1 MQARGNQIQFWERIA
16 FRVGVSFLLPV
27 VLSLY
32 ALQSVSTNY
41 SEVSTTKDSL
51 TRLFSSLHASES
63 RAVLSLTKMRLHV
76 KSSDSQTRLPQLQNN
91 VRELRLEVEQGKK
104 ALQRIAQVSGQPAG
118 AEIQG
123 SYDRLL
129 ATQKTLTSVTTRF
142 VEALRKGEAVPIYA
156 AMRDLEALASEA
168 ESTLGVLRASGEL
181 YEQRVQEAFRDQE
194 AMAARHL
201 HFYLIAIFLVGV
213 AVAWLVTLSLTGP
226 IHQVVRRIRD
236 IANDGDLAKR
246 VPANGGGEILE
257 LVAWLNHLLAKTES
271 VIGTVSNASEVVRS
285 TTERV
290 GAHTSRLT
298 VTASSISKSMMEQS
312 MNLDEC
318 TNSLGSIDDLIH
330 SSGESTR
337 QAASL
342 SRVAMD
348 RAHQGGASVQ
358 ETITAMEKIEE
369 SSTKIEQLV
378 SSITEIASQTNLL
391 AINAAIEATKAGE
404 HGKGFAVVAEEVRKL
419 AERSRKLTG
428 EVTGLIG
435 ESSMRVKAGVSLAK
449 GAGISLDGII
459 RDVEAVAAL
468 IQRIAAS
475 ASKQS
480 ESSSLILEFMQKV
493 SAHVRTNLDEL
504 QEVNRATELTSQEV
518 ARLDGLVNQLNA
530 IVGQYELDHGR
541 QYAEALAIQEANARR
556 QAEEESRQAQLGVSL
571 PSGLAP
577 LPAGA
582 DTLLEDE
589 DAAHDPSALLLDPS
603 ERPTGLMDL
612 NPSPAPHP
620 LAPKAHPLAPAAAP
634 AATPTIPDAPKI
646 PEAPVFPGSGGGKKG
661 AA

>member
-1 MQARGNQIQFWERIA
+1 MQSRANKIQFWERIA

-27 VLSLY
+27 ILSLY
-32 ALQSVSTNY
+32 ALHSVSTNY
-41 SEVSTTKDSL
+41 AEVSSTKDTL
-51 TRLFSSLHASES
+51 ARLWSSLHASES
-63 RAVLSLTKMRLHV
+63 RAVLSLAKMRLHV
-76 KSSDSQTRLPQLQNN
+76 KSSDSQTRLPQLQNS
-91 VRELRLEVEQGKK
+91 VRELSLEVEQARK
-104 ALQRIAQVSGQPAG
+104 ALHRIAQVSAQPAESELRG
-118 AEIQG
+118 GYERILQ
-123 SYDRLL
+123 D
-129 ATQKTLTSVTTRF
+129 QKTFTQVTARF
-142 VEALRKGEAVPIYA
+142 VDSLRKGDAVAIYGA
-156 AMRDLEALASEA
+156 QRDLEGLASNA
-168 ESTLGVLRASGEL
+168 ESALGRLRASAEL
-181 YEQRVQEAFRDQE
+181 YEQRVQEALRAQE
-194 AMAARHL
+194 ELAARHL
-201 HFYLIAIFLVGV
+201 QFYLAAIFLVGV
-213 AVAWLVTLSLTGP
+213 AVAWLVTASLTGP

-236 IANDGDLAKR
+236 IASDGDLAKR

-271 VIGTVSNASEVVRS
+271 VIGTIANASDVVRS

-318 TNSLGSIDDLIH
+318 TNSIGSIDDLIH

-348 RAHQGGASVQ
+348 RAHQGGASVH

-369 SSTKIEQLV
+369 SSTKIEELV

-428 EVTGLIG
+428 EVTSLIG
-435 ESSMRVKAGVSLAK
+435 ESSMRVKAGVTLAK

-493 SAHVRTNLDEL
+493 SGNVRTNLDEL

-518 ARLDGLVNQLNA
+518 ARLDGLVSQLNA

-556 QAEEESRQAQLGVSL
+556 QAAEESRQAELGVNL
-571 PSGLAP
+571 PAGLAP

-582 DTLLEDE
+582 DMNLEDE
-589 DAAHDPSALLLDPS
+589 DAAHDPSSLLLDPS

-612 NPSPAPHP
+612 NAPEPQPHPLSPAPHP
-620 LAPKAHPLAPAAAP
+620 LAALGGTPKL
-634 AATPTIPDAPKI
+634 PDAPKI
-646 PEAPVFPGSGGGKKG
+646 PEAPAFPASGGGKKG